1 MRGLVKAAGGDPR
14 AAGPSRS
21 SSGLSATKS
30 LSWELSRAGEQ
41 RGPSDD
47 KGGGNNMIP
56 AIPLNTPPPGQIAT
70 EIHNQRAFRD

>member
-1 MRGLVKAAGGDPR
+1 
-14 AAGPSRS
+14 
-21 SSGLSATKS
+21 LSATKS